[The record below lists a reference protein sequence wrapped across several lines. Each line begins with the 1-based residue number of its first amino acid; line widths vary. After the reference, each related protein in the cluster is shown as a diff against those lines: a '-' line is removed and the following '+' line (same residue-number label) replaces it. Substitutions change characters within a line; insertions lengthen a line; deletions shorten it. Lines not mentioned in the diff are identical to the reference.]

1 MKPQSDLAYAKH
13 KKQQQ
18 QQMQHALKQEQS
30 YSCKENHTETE
41 NENEN
46 CDIKQPVFEKK
57 RTANLEN
64 LIGNIKVR
72 KLNQAEPQSQ
82 RHQMT
87 SLYVDTVHGE
97 RSSLGDCSPQ
107 SPLLSSVSPSVSPS
121 SESINAHSPAHT
133 SPASSSSSLNG
144 LNNKSR
150 YSIANPKFRWMMES
164 ATANSMDT
172 TQAALFQHQLQLES
186 LKKLDPA
193 KIKEL
198 MNSMAWYTNSN
209 SSNASS
215 QDFEANNNTNNNS
228 NNSNNQSNNQPT
240 LESVHSTSAKKST
253 ARFNGKK
260 CNYNN
265 SHKAVDN
272 KADNNNNNSNI
283 NADQSLNTSN
293 SDSMENI
300 ANLKYSIC
308 PTSKNQEDPTRQI
321 KFYDDFI
328 DFRGDI
334 LRRPPDSK
342 NCRILW
348 EYLYLLLQNPSYSSV
363 IRWEDES
370 QMVFRIVQAE
380 KLAALWGLQKN
391 RLGMTYEKLSRGMRY
406 YYPNNIIAREA
417 GRRLLYRFMRHPNEI
432 KKFVK
437 KNGTYMLKRAKLGDK
452 NNTSMDSS
460 MPSGDIDVD
469 TESIADINPED
480 SSIDESFYDD
490 KSVKRES
497 TTQLSNNNHS
507 NSKFTM
513 NNNNNNK
520 GAEEAYEDFEEPAE
534 FDEDT
539 PVSVE
544 DSDYPESQQ
553 AATTRALVNAMTGA
567 SANRNM
573 FNPASMYSQR
583 DMFQYYLAAASAG
596 LMNNGSSAGSSMDP
610 TGNQFLQE
618 TIKNLSL
625 NLNSTSNKN
634 KNSTSSSSKSVATKS
649 QQNPSANSFNY
660 NAFQQQHQHQN
671 ETSVSQQQQN
681 LANFLKLAS
690 NLDIQRPLNLSL
702 GSSGSSNSTTNGTNK
717 NRKNKYDIKVNDN

>member
-1 MKPQSDLAYAKH
+1 
-13 KKQQQ
+13 
-18 QQMQHALKQEQS
+18 
-30 YSCKENHTETE
+30 
-41 NENEN
+41 
-46 CDIKQPVFEKK
+46 
-57 RTANLEN
+57 
-64 LIGNIKVR
+64 
-72 KLNQAEPQSQ
+72 
-82 RHQMT
+82 MT

-107 SPLLSSVSPSVSPS
+107 SPLLSSPSVSPS

-133 SPASSSSSLNG
+133 SPTSSSSSLNG
-144 LNNKSR
+144 LHNKSR
-150 YSIANPKFRWMMES
+150 YSNANPKFRWMMES
-164 ATANSMDT
+164 AATNSMDT
-172 TQAALFQHQLQLES
+172 AQAALLQHQLQLDS

-198 MNSMAWYTNSN
+198 MSSMAWYTNSN
-209 SSNASS
+209 SSSASS
-215 QDFEANNNTNNNS
+215 QDFEGQGIN
-228 NNSNNQSNNQPT
+228 NNQPT
-240 LESVHSTSAKKST
+240 LESHNTTAKKST

-265 SHKAVDN
+265 NHKATD
-272 KADNNNNNSNI
+272 KADNN
-283 NADQSLNTSN
+283 DQSLNTSN
-293 SDSMENI
+293 SESMENI

-497 TTQLSNNNHS
+497 TAQLSNTNLNHS

-513 NNNNNNK
+513 NK

-544 DSDYPESQQ
+544 DSEYPESQQ
-553 AATTRALVNAMTGA
+553 AATTRALVNAMTA
-567 SANRNM
+567 SATANRNM
-573 FNPASMYSQR
+573 FNPANMYSQR
-583 DMFQYYLAAASAG
+583 DMFQYYLAAAG
-596 LMNNGSSAGSSMDP
+596 LMNNGSAGGSMDS

-625 NLNSTSNKN
+625 NLNNSN
-634 KNSTSSSSKSVATKS
+634 KNSTSSSSKSLSSKS
-649 QQNPSANSFNY
+649 QQNPSTNSFNY
-660 NAFQQQHQHQN
+660 NAFQQQQN
-671 ETSVSQQQQN
+671 EPNVSQQQQN
-681 LANFLKLAS
+681 FANFLKLAS
-690 NLDIQRPLNLSL
+690 NLDIQHPLNFGL
-702 GSSGSSNSTTNGTNK
+702 SSNGSANTTNSNK
-717 NRKNKYDIKVNDN
+717 NRKNKNDIKVNDS

>member
-1 MKPQSDLAYAKH
+1 MKPQTDLAYAKH
-13 KKQQQ
+13 KKQ

-30 YSCKENHTETE
+30 YSCKENHTEGE
-41 NENEN
+41 AESDN

-72 KLNQAEPQSQ
+72 KLNQSEPQQSQ

-107 SPLLSSVSPSVSPS
+107 SPLLSSPSVSPS

-133 SPASSSSSLNG
+133 SPTSSSSSLNG

-164 ATANSMDT
+164 ATANNMDT
-172 TQAALFQHQLQLES
+172 TQAALLQHQLQLES

-215 QDFEANNNTNNNS
+215 QDFEANNI
-228 NNSNNQSNNQPT
+228 NQSNNQPT
-240 LESVHSTSAKKST
+240 LESVHSTTAKKST

-265 SHKAVDN
+265 SHKAVDK
-272 KADNNNNNSNI
+272 KAENSNN

-293 SDSMENI
+293 SESMENI

-452 NNTSMDSS
+452 NSNTSMDSS

-490 KSVKRES
+490 KSVKREN

-507 NSKFTM
+507 NNKFTM
-513 NNNNNNK
+513 NTSNNSK

-544 DSDYPESQQ
+544 DSEYPESQQ
-553 AATTRALVNAMTGA
+553 AATTRALVNAMT
-567 SANRNM
+567 STNRNM

-596 LMNNGSSAGSSMDP
+596 LMNNGNSAGSSMDS

-625 NLNSTSNKN
+625 NLTNSSSNN

-649 QQNPSANSFNY
+649 QQNPSTNSFNY
-660 NAFQQQHQHQN
+660 NAFQQQHQPQN
-671 ETSVSQQQQN
+671 DTNLSQQQQN

-690 NLDIQRPLNLSL
+690 NLDMQHPLNLSL
-702 GSSGSSNSTTNGTNK
+702 SGNGSSTNTTNGTNK